1 MNPEHRDGWRKL
13 DPRLLAAYAD
23 GELDPR
29 QQAAVENQ
37 LATDREARNE
47 VAHQRAVT
55 DAFRNASIPEPDE
68 SRWNDSLAIIRLR
81 LGKEKAWRSG
91 RIRGWWVGIGMAAAV
106 LAFALVLRYTQRT
119 IPVPET
125 SPALPNGPLEVVSA
139 DDVVITSIDDDAREA
154 VVVGDMPVRD
164 PLVLADHGEIRIDQM
179 LPEQGMQTQYSQ
191 EGVTNPMIITV
202 PGSAPPEAK
211 MP

>member
-1 MNPEHRDGWRKL
+1 MNPEHRDCRRKL

-29 QQAAVENQ
+29 QQAAVETQ
-37 LATDREARNE
+37 LALDREARNE
-47 VAHQRAVT
+47 MAGQRAVT
-55 DAFRNASIPEPDE
+55 DALRNASIPEPDE
-68 SRWNDSLAIIRLR
+68 SRWNDSLAIIRLQ
-81 LGKEKAWRSG
+81 LEKERTRRRG
-91 RIRGWWVGIGMAAAV
+91 QIRGWWVGIGTAAAV

-119 IPVPET
+119 NPVPET
-125 SPALPNGPLEVVSA
+125 SPALLNGPLELVSA

-191 EGVTNPMIITV
+191 EGAKNPMIITV
-202 PGSAPPEAK
+202 PGPAAPEAK
-211 MP
+211 TP